1 MQLKIA
7 PHDLR
12 WWFWLV
18 TLAVIIAALAG
29 WTAGYY
35 LVISISLVHAL
46 FFFEETKSVKDFE
59 TQLRLAYFVLTLFGL
74 WPGVRFVVF
83 LLLLAETLMIA
94 FFDRSFIA
102 RGLKRMPWSQGHAA

>member
-1 MQLKIA
+1 MQIKIA
-7 PHDLR
+7 PNDLR

-18 TLAVIIAALAG
+18 TLLVILAALTG
-29 WTAGYY
+29 WIAGYY

-46 FFFEETKSVKDFE
+46 FFIEESKSVADFE
-59 TQLRLAYFVLTLFGL
+59 TQVRIAYFALTLLGL

-102 RGLKRMPWSQGHAA
+102 RGLKRMPWNQGHAA